1 MHCMAILDTVS
12 ALVLERLSSLTD
24 PQSREDRLL
33 RSISS
38 FLMVRHTAWVT
49 FLQHRRPIADVV
61 EDASSPVG
69 GLIWLDCLVL
79 HPGAFQV
86 YKSGEQDGSHELCD
100 IERMHQSQIIGAL
113 VRTPLTQLTATC
125 TPRSADELEAKPPVR
140 QAENA
145 REKSTGFP
153 LCGLNR
159 LDNRPNYQISTIESY
174 AMARAAPLPC
184 I

>member
-1 MHCMAILDTVS
+1 MLA
-12 ALVLERLSSLTD
+12 R
-24 PQSREDRLL
+24 
-33 RSISS
+33 
-38 FLMVRHTAWVT
+38 
-49 FLQHRRPIADVV
+49 
-61 EDASSPVG
+61 PVG
-69 GLIWLDCLVL
+69 GLIWPDCLVL

-86 YKSGEQDGSHELCD
+86 YKSGQQDGGSHEELCD
-100 IERMHQSQIIGAL
+100 IGRMHQSHIIGAL

-125 TPRSADELEAKPPVR
+125 AARSADELEAKPPAR

-159 LDNRPNYQISTIESY
+159 LDNHPNYQISTIESY